1 MGEVSE
7 AMIVILVLEGC
18 LLFIGASVYIT
29 WLIKRMLLQRAN
41 LFSVFLVIPTGFLRA
56 LASKQVVL
64 DEDADS
70 DEGSDAGDVGA
81 PTRQEAEQQEAQKVR
96 RLFELQRRM
105 RPSHRRTCT
114 FASAHTTR
122 SSCILYS
129 WLIFQASP
137 RFVRGGG
144 VSGLPRAC

>member
-1 MGEVSE
+1 MSEVSE

-18 LLFIGASVYIT
+18 LLFIGASLYIT

-70 DEGSDAGDVGA
+70 DEGSDAGDVVAA
-81 PTRQEAEQQEAQKVR
+81 PTRQEAEQDAQKVT
-96 RLFELQRRM
+96 
-105 RPSHRRTCT
+105 RT
-114 FASAHTTR
+114 FH
-122 SSCILYS
+122 
-129 WLIFQASP
+129 
-137 RFVRGGG
+137 
-144 VSGLPRAC
+144 GLG